1 MYIFSYFDSVLIL
14 YNFKKVN
21 DLSLLM
27 EQMKKNV
34 EEYYKQYGQVSPYTF
49 FKYIVECVCAVM
61 LALQK
66 ENGHI
71 LMIGFA
77 SNGRYTVLHLSA
89 IILDYKITKVNFQN
103 FLYTHFSF

>member
-1 MYIFSYFDSVLIL
+1 M
-14 YNFKKVN
+14 N

-34 EEYYKQYGQVSPYTF
+34 EEYYKKCGQVYPYIF
-49 FKYIVECVCAVM
+49 FKYIVECVCTVM
-61 LALQK
+61 LALQR

-89 IILDYKITKVNFQN
+89 IILDFKITRVNFQS
-103 FLYTHFSF
+103 FLYVHFSLWSIILYEYRNYN